1 SVKVAH
7 HPLRSRRE
15 PHQGRGS
22 RAGLPSNRESRHLT
36 FIGMMRTRTM
46 LPPRRRVRFM
56 LGTHASRPFPM
67 TIRPP
72 VPRTSRFL
80 AARMVLPLL
89 AAALIALP
97 GAAGAQEGRSC
108 SFQDMRACRTCAEL
122 SDALEGIQPYDGAYE
137 DDIKWT
143 PL

>member
-1 SVKVAH
+1 AAGRPACD
-7 HPLRSRRE
+7 PLPGRTVT
-15 PHQGRGS
+15 PHARGG
-22 RAGLPSNRESRHLT
+22 RAGLAGGRACRALAAVRL
-36 FIGMMRTRTM
+36 MRGRPM
-46 LPPRRRVRFM
+46 LPPRERTPF
-56 LGTHASRPFPM
+56 LHEAHPTRPFPM

-108 SFQDMRACRTCAEL
+108 RDRKSTRLNSSHVKISYAVFCL
-122 SDALEGIQPYDGAYE
+122 
-137 DDIKWT
+137 
-143 PL
+143 